1 MGSES
6 ADLKLPAIDF
16 SNPDH
21 DLKPGSP
28 EWESLKGQVRQALE
42 EYGCFEAFF
51 PKVPLELRKE
61 LLGATDELFDLP
73 LETKLRNLSKKPY
86 HGYVGQY
93 PMVPLYESMGID
105 DANIPDKVESVA
117 NALWPEGKPT
127 FWYN

>member
-6 ADLKLPAIDF
+6 ALKLPAIDF
-16 SNPDH
+16 SNPV

-42 EYGCFEAFF
+42 GYGCFEAFF
-51 PKVPLELRKE
+51 HKVPLELRKA

-73 LETKLRNLSKKPY
+73 LQTKLRNVSKKPY

-105 DANIPDKVESVA
+105 DANISEKVESVA
-117 NALWPEGKPT
+117 NVMWPEGKPS
-127 FWYN
+127 FWYY